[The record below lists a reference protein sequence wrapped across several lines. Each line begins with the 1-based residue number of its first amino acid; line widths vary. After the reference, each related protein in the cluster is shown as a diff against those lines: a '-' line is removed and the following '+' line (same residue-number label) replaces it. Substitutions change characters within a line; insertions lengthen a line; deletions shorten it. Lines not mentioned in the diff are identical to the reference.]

1 IKRPS
6 GDNDGS
12 NSGQGDRVRRLRPVP
27 SALMDQTSWKSS
39 KTIRPESEVISIA
52 KSTLAS
58 IPGETTSGE
67 PVGPPSAD
75 PEQPASTTTVRTTVA
90 VRIPL
95 LRRAWPGGSVRCG
108 LSGSLVPGRAPS
120 GRPPLR
126 WWVTG
131 QHGTITGRTAP
142 DPPVPLSDATSPVT
156 DPVSNVLPSP
166 TPSISE
172 ATAPISDAIGD
183 ATDAVSSATSS
194 AAGTAAGATG
204 DATARGA
211 GPAAPAG
218 AQTSDRGG
226 QDASGCAPGACGR
239 PDSDSSL
246 GRAVERVLGFLAE
259 TGSTLLPWIALAGG
273 LGVLGV
279 VLLRASRRRRA
290 SRA

>member
-1 IKRPS
+1 MRSRKRGTTS
-6 GDNDGS
+6 
-12 NSGQGDRVRRLRPVP
+12 RLFCLAMMMSVLSIVPPVA
-27 SALMDQTSWKSS
+27 SALT
-39 KTIRPESEVISIA
+39 
-52 KSTLAS
+52 
-58 IPGETTSGE
+58 
-67 PVGPPSAD
+67 GP
-75 PEQPASTTTVRTTVA
+75 Q
-90 VRIPL
+90 
-95 LRRAWPGGSVRCG
+95 
-108 LSGSLVPGRAPS
+108 
-120 GRPPLR
+120 
-126 WWVTG
+126 
-131 QHGTITGRTAP
+131 GTITGRTAP

-172 ATAPISDAIGD
+172 ATDPISDAIGD